1 MPRRASAEPKVRLSL
16 ELPERLRGRLEQ
28 LRVMSEADTMTEVVR
43 RAVALYDALISAIRG
58 RGEKVIL
65 RDADGTERELLIL

>member
-1 MPRRASAEPKVRLSL
+1 MPRRASAEPKIRLNL

-28 LRVMSEADTMTEVVR
+28 LRVMSEADTITEVVR
-43 RAVALYDALISAIRG
+43 RAVALYDAMMSAMKE

-65 RDADGTERELLIL
+65 RGADGSERELLIL